1 MMANGVTQMKV
12 KITCKMTVKMRMI
25 GMIGYF

>member
-1 MMANGVTQMKV
+1 MMGNGVTQMKV
-12 KITCKMTVKMRMI
+12 KITFKMTVKMRMI